1 MFQGPTSYRIFRSC
15 LRNISDFS
23 FSSLNVMSFMSS
35 GILALD
41 SLADG
46 QAEALPGT
54 SPVINRL

>member
-1 MFQGPTSYRIFRSC
+1 
-15 LRNISDFS
+15 
-23 FSSLNVMSFMSS
+23 MSFMSS